1 MERKLGGSTAAVA
14 AAEVNA
20 ALGRV
25 RTLSS
30 EEERAL
36 RMRYG
41 GKTDLGGP
49 LPQAAAGNEELQ
61 DELLLI
67 EMQLMKAWRSRL
79 GMSVVNGKVVHAQPS
94 KAKDKIVRAL
104 RKKR

>member
-1 MERKLGGSTAAVA
+1 MERKVGGSTAAVA

-30 EEERAL
+30 EEEKGL

-41 GKTDLGGP
+41 GKVDPGAP

-67 EMQLMKAWRSRL
+67 EMQLMKAWRARL
-79 GMSVVNGKVVHAQPS
+79 GAQRVNGKVLALPS

>member
-1 MERKLGGSTAAVA
+1 MERKSGGSTAAVT

-30 EEERAL
+30 EEEKTL
-36 RMRYG
+36 RMRHG
-41 GKTDLGGP
+41 GKVEQGAP
-49 LPQAAAGNEELQ
+49 LPLAADDNPELQ

-67 EMQLMKAWRSRL
+67 EMQLMKAWRARL
-79 GMSVVNGKVVHAQPS
+79 GTNPVNGKVHAVPS